1 MPVDQSEV
9 REHANDELELVD
21 AVAVAVEL
29 LNEPLGEPE
38 SLQLRLLQLRSTLP
52 FEPRHVRD
60 QPRERRDGED
70 DLKREERAVPARQET
85 GVGRPTIRRGSIAD
99 GPAGVRHGS
108 GGHAGK
114 TSVRM
119 PRGRNRYGCAAR
131 IAGEDYS

>member
-70 DLKREERAVPARQET
+70 DLKREERAVPARQEG
-85 GVGRPTIRRGSIAD
+85 GVSRHPIGRGAIAD
-99 GPAGVRHGS
+99 GAAGEKT
-108 GGHAGK
+108 HAGEMDIHK
-114 TSVRM
+114 PHVS
-119 PRGRNRYGCAAR
+119 PDAAR
-131 IAGEDYS
+131 SQSICACGARIGGY